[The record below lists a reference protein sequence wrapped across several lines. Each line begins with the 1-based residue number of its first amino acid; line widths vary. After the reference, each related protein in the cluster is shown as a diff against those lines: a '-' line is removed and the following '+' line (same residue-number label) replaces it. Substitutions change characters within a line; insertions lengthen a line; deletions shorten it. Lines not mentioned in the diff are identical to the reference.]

1 MKALL
6 VLEDGTVF
14 EGDSLGAQGHTVGEV
29 VFNTGMTGYQEIL
42 TDPSYAGQI
51 VTLTYPLIGNYGI
64 NPYDFESRKVQ
75 VEGFVVRTVED
86 IPSNWRSNQSL
97 DAYLKSKNIVGIK
110 NIDTRALTRRL
121 RAEGVMMGTITT
133 LENAEQAR
141 LRLQS
146 SARYA
151 SKDFTRLVT
160 TEQSYRWQANAD
172 SPQSWDGA
180 EIPTFGNRSLQELP
194 AETTASEVQLTEGK
208 LTHHA
213 PIRIALLD
221 CGVKYNIIRSLAN
234 LGCDTIVYPCTATAA
249 ELLADDP
256 DGIMLSP
263 GPGDP
268 AQLDYVV
275 DTVRDL
281 IGKKPVMGVCLGNQ
295 ILGHVFGS
303 RTFKLKFGHR
313 GSNHPVKD
321 LRTGRVY
328 ITSQN
333 HGYAV
338 DPDGLRNGME
348 VAHVNLNDGTVEGLR
363 HKELPIFSIQYHP
376 EASPGPADSAYFFRE
391 FVDILI
397 QTKGADNDGYKVDT

>member
-6 VLEDGTVF
+6 VLEDGTAF
-14 EGDSLGAQGHTVGEV
+14 RGDSLGATGRTSGEV

-64 NPYDFESRKVQ
+64 NPDDFESRRVQ
-75 VEGFVVRTVED
+75 VEGFVVRSCED
-86 IPSNWRSNQSL
+86 VPSNWRSEQSL
-97 DAYLKSKNIVGIK
+97 NAYLKSKNIVGIQ
-110 NIDTRALTRRL
+110 NVDTRALTRQL
-121 RAEGVMMGTITT
+121 RVRGVMMGTITT
-133 LENAEQAR
+133 EENAEQAQA
-141 LRLQS
+141 RLQS

-151 SKDFTRLVT
+151 SIDLNRQVT
-160 TEQSYRWQANAD
+160 TQYPYRWPAHAQHPLTSAASEANGLKAD
-172 SPQSWDGA
+172 TEDSEAGV
-180 EIPTFGNRSLQELP
+180 LP
-194 AETTASEVQLTEGK
+194 APRFRV
-208 LTHHA
+208 
-213 PIRIALLD
+213 ALLD

-234 LGCDTIVYPCTATAA
+234 LGCETTVYPCTATSN
-249 ELLADDP
+249 EMLSGNP

-268 AQLDYVV
+268 MQLGYVV
-275 DTVRDL
+275 DTVREL
-281 IGKKPVMGVCLGNQ
+281 VGKKPIMGVCLGNQ
-295 ILGHVFGS
+295 ILGQVFGS
-303 RTFKLKFGHR
+303 SVFKLKFGHR

-321 LRTGRVY
+321 LRTGKVY

-363 HKELPIFSIQYHP
+363 HRELPIFSIQYHP

-391 FVDILI
+391 FVDVLT
-397 QTKGADNDGYKVDT
+397 QFRGADNDGGKDHKGGASIP